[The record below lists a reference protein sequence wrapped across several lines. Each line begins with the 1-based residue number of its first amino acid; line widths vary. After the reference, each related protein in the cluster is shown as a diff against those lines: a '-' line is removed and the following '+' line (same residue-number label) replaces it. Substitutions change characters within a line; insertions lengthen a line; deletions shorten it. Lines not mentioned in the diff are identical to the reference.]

1 MLLNNFISII
11 QEIGIVAILWIGRK
25 FALEFLWGNNMKKF
39 KWFFGL
45 CVVVSLFAGCYTNDL
60 DEPDVT
66 PRSMGE
72 IDKSLYAAK
81 TLLDGLD
88 SDGSK
93 VLVAFYVPEK
103 DDYTDRTAYI
113 WLDEGADN
121 KHDKAMTNG
130 EKDGYKFGYLD
141 LSTMSGSIPSD
152 AEDAIKAKN
161 DVKII
166 IKNKGTAWDWQTP
179 DLVLPLSGGGKHFL
193 ITSGADKQSSCL
205 VSVIPIGKE
214 ELAPAIMSANTKDG
228 KTIEATLSVT
238 LALETK
244 EDSNGFYIQDAAKTT
259 KVYASDVLNLDSLDD
274 RYRNETR
281 NVRILFNKPIDATK
295 IWRLY
300 NDNFGTNNALVSM
313 QVASK
318 DIASSTADAA
328 SKANDLGLTLNG
340 TKATF
345 KIWAP
350 VASKVTLLLYTD
362 ASKVGNF
369 NKDAVDK
376 KTVGSTTDKELEGSP
391 TSTSEMIQDKTT
403 GIWSVSN
410 VDVSAA
416 KYYKYKIVNGGE
428 TYYVADINAK
438 AASPDAIASQIVNIN
453 DGKPYGTKETYK
465 NPFGKNGTETKNY
478 TDAVIYEMHVTDWSK
493 AADPTSTNVGKYLT
507 VANSEKV
514 IRHVKDLGVT
524 HVQILPIFEFAETV
538 ANEGYNWGYNPYH
551 YNVPESRYV
560 TDMKDGMDA
569 VDQLRTMIN
578 AFHDAGIAVIMDV
591 VYNHTSGTQ
600 GGSLYDSTVPS
611 YYYRFDGSGSY
622 SNGSG
627 CGNEV
632 DTEAVM
638 IKKYII
644 DSLKHWM
651 LDYHINGFRFD
662 LMGCMSKSTMK
673 DIYKEL
679 SDIDKNVMVYGEPW
693 TGGTAAVSDGAVQA
707 VESESFGVGAF
718 DDDFR
723 DAIKGAEFGGFK
735 KGQVQGIFNDDGIL
749 NGLCGKPGNNNRN
762 ETDKLGLALHYVE
775 CHDNYTLFDKLAMS
789 YLNKTSFKG
798 DLFARLENQSNTALN
813 DVKAQDKLA
822 AAYVFLSQGTPFI
835 NGGQEFL
842 RTKRGNENSYN
853 TNASDTNSID
863 LSFKT
868 KYSDVYNTYKG
879 LIALRKE
886 NPEAF
891 GSNKDAKAETVKDA
905 DGKNINGVTKYTTGD
920 FLVYF
925 NATDKAVDITTTGYT
940 KAVDV
945 SSGTPKESATLPAKV
960 DAKSFVI
967 LKK

>member
-1 MLLNNFISII
+1 
-11 QEIGIVAILWIGRK
+11 
-25 FALEFLWGNNMKKF
+25 MKKF
-39 KWFFGL
+39 KRFFGIL
-45 CVVVSLFAGCYTNDL
+45 AFVAFFAGCYNQDL
-60 DEPDVT
+60 DEVDAPEGRQGKIEDSV
-66 PRSMGE
+66 
-72 IDKSLYAAK
+72 LAAQK
-81 TLLDGLD
+81 LLNEKNPANDE
-88 SDGSK
+88 
-93 VLVAFYVPEK
+93 VWVAFYVEGKTDYSDREAWIWVGDGAAVGPFENAKQNDYNFGILKLTNNSKLPADVATALNENKAINIIPKTVDSWDWKTVDLKLSVTK
-103 DDYTDRTAYI
+103 DD
-113 WLDEGADN
+113 
-121 KHDKAMTNG
+121 
-130 EKDGYKFGYLD
+130 
-141 LSTMSGSIPSD
+141 
-152 AEDAIKAKN
+152 
-161 DVKII
+161 
-166 IKNKGTAWDWQTP
+166 
-179 DLVLPLSGGGKHFL
+179 KHFL
-193 ITSGADKQSSCL
+193 ILNGSESLNHSIYALPKADGKITPKILSAISKSKMQIEAELSVSYALSTSASDNGFK
-205 VSVIPIGKE
+205 VVE
-214 ELAPAIMSANTKDG
+214 KDG
-228 KTIEATLSVT
+228 KKEISVVDVQN
-238 LALETK
+238 A
-244 EDSNGFYIQDAAKTT
+244 DSM
-259 KVYASDVLNLDSLDD
+259 DD
-274 RYRNETR
+274 RYRNDARKVVITLGENIDTSKTY
-281 NVRILFNKPIDATK
+281 ILKHEGFDDVEID
-295 IWRLY
+295 
-300 NDNFGTNNALVSM
+300 V

-318 DIASSTADAA
+318 DIASLTADAA

-369 NKDAVDK
+369 NKDSVDK

-514 IRHVKDLGVT
+514 ISHVKDLGVT

-638 IKKYII
+638 MKKYII

-679 SDIDKNVMVYGEPW
+679 SAIDKNVMVYGEPW

-798 DLFARLENQSNTALN
+798 DLFARLKNQSNTALN

-868 KYSDVYNTYKG
+868 EYSDVYNTYKG
-879 LIALRKE
+879 LIALRKA
-886 NPEAF
+886 NPETF

-905 DGKNINGVTKYTTGD
+905 DGKNINGVTKYTTGK

-925 NATDKAVDITTTGYT
+925 NATDEAVNITTSGYT

-945 SSGTPKESATLPAKV
+945 SSGTPAPVNSALPTTVA
-960 DAKSFVI
+960 AKSFVI
-967 LKK
+967 LQK